1 MTTPIIKAHSE
12 NPVIELEDSSRQR
25 VSANFLLDGR
35 SEWGAEQTIGRLAKQ
50 FLKQNRGILRSFGID
65 AYVGYDGSDIT
76 VNLNTTTRVGA
87 LPLLSPTTGKP
98 DYGLVIRPRYGWL
111 GIGRMLSHT
120 GWRVLPKLLRLP
132 QLPRSDRKVPA
143 WVISSVVLRR
153 IKSLLEQITRRFEMT
168 ERDRAAPRG
177 QVRWSEYATRRLTRA
192 KFLDVPCRFPELSD
206 DSRLLRA
213 VHYTLRK
220 HRASLSTQR
229 GSGPMVAELLELCQ
243 LLIRQVDHV
252 APQPPTGTQLDRW
265 SRRPLQPEA
274 FSSGLQA
281 IEWTVEDRGL
291 AGLGDREGLA
301 WMLPMEEFFEGWLE
315 LLAERYASKFGG
327 RVRRG
332 RKHETVVPI
341 SWDPPWV
348 GSQRALIPDVVIEQD
363 DRTVILDAKYK
374 SHWEDLNLR
383 GWRSVRD
390 YVRKHH
396 RNDILQVLAYANIP
410 DTQRVTTCLVYPC
423 TPETYGSLEAR
434 DRHAHRATLAV
445 GTRQLDVVLSAIPM
459 DGDADGGIPGL
470 AA

>member
-1 MTTPIIKAHSE
+1 MPTEPIKTYSD
-12 NPVIELEDSSRQR
+12 NPVIELEDSSQQR
-25 VSANFLLDGR
+25 ISAEFLLDGR
-35 SEWGAEQTIGRLAKQ
+35 NAWGAEQTIGRLAKQ
-50 FLKQNRGILRSFGID
+50 FLNQNQGILRSFGID
-65 AYVGYDGSDIT
+65 AFVGYDGSDIT
-76 VNLNTTTRVGA
+76 VNLKTTTRVGA

-98 DYGLVIRPRYGWL
+98 DYGLVIRPRYGWQ

-120 GWRVLPKLLRLP
+120 GWRVLPELLRLP

-143 WVISSVVLRR
+143 WVISGVVLRR
-153 IKSLLEQITRRFEMT
+153 IKSLLEQMTRRFEMT
-168 ERDRAAPRG
+168 ERDRTAPRG
-177 QVRWSEYATRRLTRA
+177 QIRWAEYATRRVSRA
-192 KFLDVPCRFPELSD
+192 KFLDVPCRFPELGD
-206 DSRLLRA
+206 DSRLLSA

-243 LLIRQVDHV
+243 LLIRKVNQV

-265 SRRPLQPEA
+265 ARRPLQPEA

-281 IEWTVEDRGL
+281 IEWTVDDRGL

-301 WMLPMEEFFEGWLE
+301 WMLSMEEFFEAWLE
-315 LLAERYASKFGG
+315 LLAEQYARKFGG

-332 RKHETVVPI
+332 RKRETVVPI
-341 SWDPPWV
+341 SWEPPWV
-348 GSQRALIPDVVIEQD
+348 GSQRALIPDVLIERT

-383 GWRSVRD
+383 GWHSVRD
-390 YVRKHH
+390 YVREHH

-410 DTQRVTTCLVYPC
+410 DTKHVTTCLVYPC
-423 TPETYGSLEAR
+423 LPETYTSLAAR

-445 GTRQLDVVLSAIPM
+445 GSRQIEVVLSAIPM
-459 DGDADGGIPGL
+459 NGDADRGIPGL